1 MCNNDENNIEI
12 ASVDEIIM
20 PDMPDLPQVDVPE
33 DAVEDIAIEEAAPQ
47 IEAVESASEIQPSS
61 ESAVYE
67 QTLPAQQDAEQ
78 SFEDTVIADA
88 TDSEPEMPKY
98 KPVPQARNIPASM
111 YCPPYVPM
119 YPQPYQSQEPP
130 GITPGMLPYV
140 AGNGAG
146 LEKAQKELQPIKEDG
161 QYLAVPQANMQ
172 TVYMYH
178 NVSHRSRL
186 AAGMLGLFLGGYG
199 VHNFYLGR
207 VGIGIAQ
214 IILTSMT
221 CGVGALWGFIEG
233 ILILCGGIDTDAQGK
248 RLMW

>member
-1 MCNNDENNIEI
+1 MFNNDENNIEI

-20 PDMPDLPQVDVPE
+20 PEMPDLPQVDVPE
-33 DAVEDIAIEEAAPQ
+33 DAVEDIAIEEAA
-47 IEAVESASEIQPSS
+47 ESVSEIQPSS
-61 ESAVYE
+61 EPAVCE
-67 QTLPAQQDAEQ
+67 QIVTVQHNAEP
-78 SFEDTVIADA
+78 SFEDTMVADVPQ
-88 TDSEPEMPKY
+88 SEPEKPKY
-98 KPVPQARNIPASM
+98 KPVPQARNIPPSM
-111 YCPPYVPM
+111 YRAPYTPV

-130 GITPGMLPYV
+130 GIAPGMLPYV

-146 LEKAQKELQPIKEDG
+146 LEKACKELQPIKEDG

>member
-47 IEAVESASEIQPSS
+47 IEAVESVSEIQPSS
-61 ESAVYE
+61 EPEVYE
-67 QTLPAQQDAEQ
+67 QTLPAQQDAEP
-78 SFEDTVIADA
+78 SFEDTMIADVPQ
-88 TDSEPEMPKY
+88 SEPEMPKY

-111 YCPPYVPM
+111 YRPPYTPV
-119 YPQPYQSQEPP
+119 YPQSYQSQEPP

-140 AGNGAG
+140 AGNGEG